1 ASAGSAGMTG
11 AGTAVADGITGAG
24 ATGVGM
30 RGAAPIARLT
40 VGTALPLAPR
50 IHTRQEGRAQP
61 PRRRAQVVH
70 HGPDRIVVHHT
81 ATANVSD
88 TGLDA
93 AFRLS
98 QAIQR
103 YHMSRN
109 GWDDIGQQFTV
120 SRGGY
125 VMEGRNGT
133 LTAIARGEHVI
144 GAHTANHNDHTLGI
158 ETEGTYMRELPPHRQ
173 IVALTR
179 LAAWLCGVYGLDP
192 TVAIIGHRDLNP
204 TSCPGD
210 SLYAYLPELR
220 RRVVR
225 RMAQFQDPTQAA
237 ALAAR
242 AAQAA
247 PPVPFERRPPRRLA
261 LPGRGDFLGSGVPFE
276 HGPALG
282 RHDLTD

>member
-1 ASAGSAGMTG
+1 
-11 AGTAVADGITGAG
+11 
-24 ATGVGM
+24 M
-30 RGAAPIARLT
+30 RGATPIARLT
-40 VGTALPLAPR
+40 TGTALALPPR
-50 IHTRQEGRAQP
+50 IYTRQEWRARA

-70 HGPDRIVVHHT
+70 HGPDRIVIHHT

-88 TGLDA
+88 TGIDA

-103 YHMSRN
+103 YHMYRN
-109 GWDDIGQQFTV
+109 GWNDIGQQFTV

-133 LTAIARGEHVI
+133 LPAIARGEHVI
-144 GAHTANHNDHTLGI
+144 GAHTANHNNHTLGI
-158 ETEGTYMRELPPHRQ
+158 ETEGTYMKELPPQRQ
-173 IVALTR
+173 IDALTR

-192 TVAIIGHRDLNP
+192 TVAIVGHRDLNT

-225 RMAQFQDPTQAA
+225 QMAQFQDPSQAD

-242 AAQAA
+242 AARAA

-261 LPGRGDFLGSGVPFE
+261 LPGRGDFLGSSVPFE
-276 HGPALG
+276 HGPSLG
-282 RHDLTD
+282 RRDLTD